1 MLDTADWALVPLAIV
16 FLVAY
21 GWPILQPT
29 LAPWAKHVCNIVQW
43 AAWAVFALDFVLRVA
58 VARHRWQYFTR
69 HLLDFA
75 IVALSALPALRP
87 VRLIILFRVINRKAA
102 ATLRGQVA
110 LYVVISTATLVV
122 SAALAVLSAER
133 GAHGANITSFGDAL
147 WWAMVTITTVGYG
160 DQYPVTP
167 EGRFI
172 AVGLMIA
179 GIALIGVVTASFAA
193 WFIDRV
199 RVEEAE
205 AQAATRRDLEAV
217 MARLDTV
224 TEELTALRRSAEERE
239 KRAELSPPGA

>member
-1 MLDTADWALVPLAIV
+1 MLDSADWVLVPLAIV

-21 GWPILQPT
+21 GWPILQPG
-29 LAPWAKHVCNIVQW
+29 LAPWAKQVCNIVQW
-43 AAWAVFALDFVLRVA
+43 AAWGVFALDFVLRVA

-87 VRLIILFRVINRKAA
+87 VRLIVLFRVINRKAA

-133 GAHGANITSFGDAL
+133 GAPHSNITTFGDAL

-224 TEELTALRRSAEERE
+224 TEELTALRRAAEERE
-239 KRAELSPPGA
+239 KSAELSPPRA